1 MLCNELLKGAKGF
14 SFCNVL
20 IYIKC
25 NNSFWWFFKFSVINH
40 CLDAACAV
48 PSRAVAYK
56 MHTVCFSHE
65 LVLHLN
71 VCNEKPVISCEV
83 QYSLPDET
91 QGLSLQ
97 PQLHVIYYVKIFFE
111 WSVCP
116 VQLPLH

>member
-1 MLCNELLKGAKGF
+1 M
-14 SFCNVL
+14 
-20 IYIKC
+20 
-25 NNSFWWFFKFSVINH
+25 INH
-40 CLDAACAV
+40 CLDAACAA

-65 LVLHLN
+65 LLLHLN
-71 VCNEKPVISCEV
+71 VCNEKPVIACEV

-97 PQLHVIYYVKIFFE
+97 PQLHVIYYVKIFFK

-116 VQLPLH
+116 VQLPLHLKKKKNRLTYTATGVSHFYRGGKEEGKMQKSSSS